1 VLADNFYREV
11 LTRWGRRGSLFCCVP
26 RSRKRTKECTTLRRA
41 GSERRRDGK
50 NAENSRFP
58 RSCKEAANG
67 QQGGV
72 LYKHSDKLYKTNRR
86 KNNE

>member
-1 VLADNFYREV
+1 MLADNFYREV

-50 NAENSRFP
+50 NAEKSRLTK
-58 RSCKEAANG
+58 SCMEAAKG
-67 QQGGV
+67 QQSEV

-86 KNNE
+86 KDNE

>member
-50 NAENSRFP
+50 NAENSTHP
-58 RSCKEAANG
+58 RSCKEALNR
-67 QQGGV
+67 QQSGV